1 MAVNLSPVGGV
12 AAQFFTNTG
21 AVLTGGKLYTYLA
34 GTTTPAATYTT
45 SAGNVA
51 RTNPIVLDAAGRVP
65 DGGEIW
71 LTVGVTY
78 KFVLKDSNDVLIGT
92 YDNVPSTFNTNASS
106 VTYTPAGTGA
116 VTTTVQA
123 KLRESVSVK
132 DFGATGNGSTDDTAA
147 IQAAI
152 TYLYSLADPSGVS
165 AIPALYFPAGTYLMS
180 STITMGNNASSW
192 FVSPYFY
199 GDGLGTIIKVNATNV
214 NPFYWRGPVLGQPG
228 AGNQCSGPTIRDMQF
243 RGPGSGSATSS
254 SIALNFNTVQGTTLI
269 NTSCSGW
276 YIGEN
281 YKDHDVITRTNAS
294 CDYNIIGIN
303 SSSLNNLI
311 RLDRMVNN
319 GGTIIHNT
327 LYGIFYMG
335 GQTPSFNDVFFN
347 SNGTSLLLSRQ
358 LASEN
363 VYPTVGPVIQ
373 GCYFEADTGSTMQF
387 GGGAGVVRDM
397 CIFGGAVAGNSAVP
411 LIRVLNY
418 QDTTGR
424 GFINMNLNNNGA
436 GGIIDQS
443 SSGGK
448 IAYQTLDNVAIGS
461 VIPKSGVFTT
471 VNSGTFIKGAGIGAT
486 VDLLSIGTYGS
497 VVSMSMT
504 IIATSAGASTAR
516 KYQIVLM
523 GNGTAT
529 GSDVSFISEVYAGGG
544 SSFSLIETTNAPV
557 AGTNQLSISNTSGVA
572 ATYRVTY
579 TVEDLTGTLTLL

>member
-1 MAVNLSPVGGV
+1 MSLTKTSYSMI
-12 AAQFFTNTG
+12 TG
-21 AVLTGGKLYTYLA
+21 APLNVL
-34 GTTTPAATYTT
+34 
-45 SAGNVA
+45 
-51 RTNPIVLDAAGRVP
+51 
-65 DGGEIW
+65 
-71 LTVGVTY
+71 
-78 KFVLKDSNDVLIGT
+78 
-92 YDNVPSTFNTNASS
+92 
-106 VTYTPAGTGA
+106 
-116 VTTTVQA
+116 
-123 KLRESVSVK
+123 
-132 DFGATGNGSTDDTAA
+132 DFGATGNGTTDDTAA

-152 TYLYSLADPSGVS
+152 TYIYSLANPSGVS
-165 AIPALYFPAGTYLMS
+165 AIPALYFPAGIYLMS
-180 STITMGNNASSW
+180 STITMGNNSASW

-199 GDGLGTIIKVNATNV
+199 GDGVGTIIKVNATNV

-228 AGNQCSGPTIRDMQF
+228 AGNQCAGPTIRDMQF
-243 RGPGSGSATSS
+243 RGPGSGTATSS

-319 GGTIIHNT
+319 GGTITHNT

-347 SNGTSLLLSRQ
+347 SNGTSLMLSRQ

-373 GCYFEADTGSTMQF
+373 GCYFEADTSYTMQF

-397 CIFGGAVAGNSAVP
+397 YILGGAVAGNSAVP
-411 LIRVLNY
+411 LIGVLNY
-418 QDTTGR
+418 TDTTGR

-443 SSGGK
+443 SSSGK

-461 VIPKSGVFTT
+461 VTPSTGVFTT
-471 VNSGTFIKGAGIGAT
+471 VRSGLFIKGAGIGAS
-486 VDLLSIGTYGS
+486 VNLLSIGTFAS

-504 IIATSAGASTAR
+504 IIATSSGVSTAR
-516 KYQIVLM
+516 KYQIILM
-523 GNGTAT
+523 GGGTVT
-529 GSDVSFISEVYAGGG
+529 GSDVSFITEVYNGGG
-544 SSFSLIETTNAPV
+544 SAFSLVETQDSPT
-557 AGTNQLSISNTSGVA
+557 AGTNKLSISNTSGVA